1 MRQAS
6 ISKYFSSPPARKST
20 TDSCSRNVHA
30 IPKPTTEGQNIV
42 NLSPLIVIDCSED
55 AEMVPKHDTSTKLSR
70 NDFSDIVAAAF
81 NIPLRENENPISNDG
96 DQCTSMKLALTPLE
110 KQVENIRK
118 QYPDSLLMVECG
130 YRYAYPTDSGLKSY
144 EFIDLHN

>member
-6 ISKYFSSPPARKST
+6 ISKYFSSPPSTISRKR
-20 TDSCSRNVHA
+20 DSSNVTL
-30 IPKPTTEGQNIV
+30 PKTKTATEGQDLANV
-42 NLSPLIVIDCSED
+42 SPVIVIDCSED
-55 AEMVPKHDTSTKLSR
+55 VEMVPKHDTSMKLSR

-81 NIPLRENENPISNDG
+81 NFPLSTVNSISYDE
-96 DQCTSMKLALTPLE
+96 DQCSSTKLSLTPLE

-130 YRYAYPTDSGLKSY
+130 YRYVRFGVDSY
-144 EFIDLHN
+144 EFFNSHH